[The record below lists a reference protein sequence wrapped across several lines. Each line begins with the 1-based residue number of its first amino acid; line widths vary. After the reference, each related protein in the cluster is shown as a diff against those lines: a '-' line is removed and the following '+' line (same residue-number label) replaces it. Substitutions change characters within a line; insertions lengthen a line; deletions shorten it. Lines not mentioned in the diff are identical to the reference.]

1 YGRCTG
7 VDNIKGFIEY
17 TDSLNPYVYVYNQLK
32 NYVDEDGNVPVVVG
46 AFLIGD
52 EIGIG
57 KQIITDVAVSAINK
71 KVINLF
77 WERYIGST
85 VGGVVGVGTGL
96 VASPV
101 VI

>member
-1 YGRCTG
+1 M
-7 VDNIKGFIEY
+7 
-17 TDSLNPYVYVYNQLK
+17 
-32 NYVDEDGNVPVVVG
+32 
-46 AFLIGD
+46 IGD

-101 VI
+101 VSGAAEGASATLTEKILENIFGRKSYSDIKMAKARTTQSSE